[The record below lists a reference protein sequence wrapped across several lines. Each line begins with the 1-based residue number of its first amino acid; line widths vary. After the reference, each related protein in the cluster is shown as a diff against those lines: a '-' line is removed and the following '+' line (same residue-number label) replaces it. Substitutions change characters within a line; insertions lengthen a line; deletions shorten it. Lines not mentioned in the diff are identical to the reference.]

1 MYTNLNFPSLVFLPN
16 VLIFKRV
23 FLYPI
28 FVHIPPWLLLL
39 QFSLIWKSCCRVEPD
54 RRTNL
59 QQFFSQIPIRRN
71 KRFCNWNSYA
81 MHKGNWNS
89 VYAVYSFRSKRY
101 QLIYICFAFVID
113 DFSNCWRLCSTTL
126 NKSLNEKKNSK
137 FYGKVGVVSWLLFS
151 LVSLVKKTQQ
161 NKFSSPNFSV

>member
-39 QFSLIWKSCCRVEPD
+39 QFPLIWKSCCRVEPD

-126 NKSLNEKKNSK
+126 NKSLNEKKI
-137 FYGKVGVVSWLLFS
+137 
-151 LVSLVKKTQQ
+151 
-161 NKFSSPNFSV
+161 PNFMEKEVLYLGYFFHSFHL